1 MDEQKELNK
10 ALNLGLFSLVG
21 AIIPLIGLIL
31 AIVAASLAS
40 NVATNKHTKGK
51 KKTVQMVATIGVILS
66 LLAGFGYYSYYK
78 NQQNQA
84 AADERARTEQVQK
97 AAQDASAAKASQQ
110 FNLDLCLGQADT
122 AYNQYL
128 ETNTSRTTT
137 DASGEKIY
145 YLQQPQWDYVNNK
158 RTTDKDECYRRYP
171 VQ

>member
-31 AIVAASLAS
+31 AIVAISLGS
-40 NVATNKHTKGK
+40 NVPANKHTTGK
-51 KKTVQMVATIGVILS
+51 KKTVQMVAIIGIVLS
-66 LLAGFGYYSYYK
+66 LLAAFGYYSFYK

-84 AADERARTEQVQK
+84 AAVERAKTEQVQK
-97 AAQDASAAKASQQ
+97 AAQEASTAKASQQ
-110 FNLDLCLGQADT
+110 FNLDLCLGQADE
-122 AYNQYL
+122 AYTQYL
-128 ETNTSRTTT
+128 QTNSTRTTT
-137 DASGEKIY
+137 DANGEKLY